1 MHTYIAKR
9 ILIAIPTLIGITLLI
24 FFAMRILP
32 GDPIAIVT
40 DPSTGAQ
47 QRLSDEEVA
56 KMRASLGLNDPYYV
70 QYARWMGDVL
80 RGDFGQSFW
89 RGEPIRELIVRRG
102 QISAEITIL
111 AVVWSWIIGV
121 PFGILSATHRNSW
134 LDGLSRGVTTLFQAV
149 PSYWLGLVIVLVG
162 IVWFSWR
169 PPLSIVYFQDDPGR
183 NLQMVLGPTFA
194 LGLGFAAVIARL
206 TRSAILEALHQDYA
220 RTARAKGLR
229 ERMVIYKHVLRNAL
243 LPIVTLTGLQFGA
256 LLGGSPATERAFGFP
271 GLGLALVQAIGER
284 DWMII
289 QNLVLIYGVIY
300 VVMNL
305 VVDLS
310 YSWLDP
316 RVRLQ

>member
-9 ILIAIPTLIGITLLI
+9 LLIAIPTLIGITLLI

-102 QISAEITIL
+102 QISAEITVL

-169 PPLSIVYFQDDPGR
+169 PPLSIVYFQDDPVR

>member
-1 MHTYIAKR
+1 MHTYILKR
-9 ILIAIPTLIGITLLI
+9 VLIAIPTLFGITVLI

-32 GDPIAIVT
+32 GDPLAIVT
-40 DPSTGAQ
+40 DPTTGAQ
-47 QRLSDEEVA
+47 TKLSDEDVA
-56 KMRASLGLNDPYYV
+56 KLRGSLGLNDPYYV
-70 QYARWMGDVL
+70 QYAHWMGDVL
-80 RGDFGQSFW
+80 RGDMGQSFW
-89 RGEPIRELIVRRG
+89 RGEPIRDLIVRRG
-102 QISAEITIL
+102 QISAQIAIM
-111 AVVWSWIIGV
+111 AVVFSWLIGV
-121 PFGILSATHRNSW
+121 PLGILSATNRNNR
-134 LDGLSRGVTTLFQAV
+134 LDVVARSFVTLFQAV
-149 PSYWLGLVIVLVG
+149 PSYWVGLVLVLVG
-162 IVWFSWR
+162 IIWFSWR
-169 PPLSIVYFQDDPGR
+169 PPLSIVYFQDDPVR

>member
-102 QISAEITIL
+102 QISAEITVL